1 MTNSETDNLI
11 ASLPKPGGLRLFRE
25 VDRIVM
31 DGGKWGAHTLS
42 VGASSGERLL
52 VHWKG
57 YVESNGQTL
66 GPAYSPPLVAAP
78 ASRDPTVP
86 AVGEWVA
93 FPSKSAPSG
102 WRKGQVVKVTN
113 KRALIAF
120 RFKYEQE
127 FDRRKGLKFDPSNAT
142 KTWRKLTE
150 IKRK

>member
-11 ASLPKPGGLRLFRE
+11 ATLPKPGGLLLFRE
-25 VDRIVM
+25 GDRIVM

-66 GPAYSPPLVAAP
+66 GPAYSPTLVAAP
-78 ASRDPTVP
+78 TAVP

-102 WRKGQVVKVTN
+102 WRRGQVVKVTN

-127 FDRRKGLKFDPSNAT
+127 FDRRKGLKFDPSKAAT
-142 KTWRKLTE
+142 TWRKLTE

>member
-11 ASLPKPGGLRLFRE
+11 ATLPQPGSLRLFRE
-25 VDRIVM
+25 DDRIVM
-31 DGGKWGAHTLS
+31 DGGKWGTHTLS
-42 VGASSGERLL
+42 VGASSGKRLL

-66 GPAYSPPLVAAP
+66 GPAYSPTPVAALP
-78 ASRDPTVP
+78 SVP

-93 FPSKSAPSG
+93 FPSKSASSG

-127 FDRRKGLKFDPSNAT
+127 LDRRKGLKFDPDKAAT
-142 KTWRKLTE
+142 TWRKLTE
-150 IKRK
+150 IRRK

>member
-11 ASLPKPGGLRLFRE
+11 ETLPKPKGLRLSRE
-25 VDRIVM
+25 DDRIVM

-42 VGASSGERLL
+42 VGATSAERLL

-57 YVESNGQTL
+57 YVTNNGLTL
-66 GPAYSPPLVAAP
+66 GSAYLPHTTHT
-78 ASRDPTVP
+78 SRGHAVPTV
-86 AVGEWVA
+86 GDWVS

-102 WRKGQVVKVTN
+102 WRKGQVVEVTN
-113 KRALIAF
+113 TRALLAF

-127 FDRRKGLKFDPSNAT
+127 ADRRKGLKFDPSKAS

-150 IKRK
+150 IKYK